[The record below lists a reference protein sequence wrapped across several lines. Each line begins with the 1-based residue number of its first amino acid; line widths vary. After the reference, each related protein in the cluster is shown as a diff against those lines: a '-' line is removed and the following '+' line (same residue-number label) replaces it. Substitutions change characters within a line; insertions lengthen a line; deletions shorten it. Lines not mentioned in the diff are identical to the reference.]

1 MIYLDNS
8 ATTMLKP
15 VGVAEAVAN
24 AINESGSYARGAYT
38 SAIWAGRTLHEARK
52 EIAKLFNLGD
62 NQTVAFCANA
72 TTALNTAILGAIEPG
87 SHVITSVLEHNAVL
101 RPLYRM
107 QQTAGISIDFL
118 PADDIGNIH
127 VEDAK
132 RLLRR
137 DTKALIL
144 THASNVTGNSVDIA
158 AFGKFARENE
168 LLFIVDAA
176 QSAGSIPIDF
186 DSMNAD
192 ILCFT
197 GHKYLM
203 GPQGTGGLCMKKSTR
218 IDPLIY
224 GGTGVDSFN
233 HDQPINYPDRLEA
246 GTQNIHSIAGLLF
259 ALKFINETGLEN
271 IIARKMALFTQL
283 YMGLQT
289 IDNITIYGDIYQKE
303 RTSTLSIN
311 IGDMDSAMVSD
322 ILSTEYDICTRSGA
336 HCAPKMHEAL
346 GTERQGAVR
355 LSISYFNTERNIEET
370 INALSAI
377 AF

>member
-1 MIYLDNS
+1 M
-8 ATTMLKP
+8 
-15 VGVAEAVAN
+15 
-24 AINESGSYARGAYT
+24 
-38 SAIWAGRTLHEARK
+38 
-52 EIAKLFNLGD
+52 
-62 NQTVAFCANA
+62 
-72 TTALNTAILGAIEPG
+72 
-87 SHVITSVLEHNAVL
+87 
-101 RPLYRM
+101 
-107 QQTAGISIDFL
+107 
-118 PADDIGNIH
+118 
-127 VEDAK
+127 
-132 RLLRR
+132 
-137 DTKALIL
+137 
-144 THASNVTGNSVDIA
+144 
-158 AFGKFARENE
+158 
-168 LLFIVDAA
+168 DAA

-203 GPQGTGGLCMKKSTR
+203 GPQGTGGLCMKKHPYR
-218 IDPLIY
+218 PPYIRRY
-224 GGTGVDSFN
+224 WVDSFN